1 VIATLIEALDRG
13 RFGGKAVELGASI
26 RDGLPVPN
34 GIALSVEIVE
44 AIAFADAQARSRC
57 AEAVRS
63 IPGPW
68 AVRSSAVDE
77 DGKNASFAGQ
87 HVTHLNA
94 MDDVQLFAAITA
106 VWGSAKGRAARAY
119 RAKLGLSEEAKIA
132 VVVQTLVRATASGV
146 LFTRHPVTR
155 ADERVVEAAW
165 GLGEAVVAGLVDP
178 DRFRFARGGRMIEET
193 ISDKE
198 VEVRPLLEGGTE
210 TVEVDPRRRKIACIE
225 RAQLLE
231 LDRIASVCETAFGG
245 AVDLEFC
252 LGGNVVY
259 LLQRRAVTR

>member
-1 VIATLIEALDRG
+1 MIAALKDVLDRG

-26 RDGLPVPN
+26 REGLPVPG

-44 AIAFADAQARSRC
+44 AIAFADAKTRARC
-57 AEAVRS
+57 LDAVRS

-77 DGKNASFAGQ
+77 DGKSASFAGQ

-94 MDDVQLFAAITA
+94 TDDVQLFAAITA
-106 VWGSAKGRAARAY
+106 VWGSAKGKGAQAY
-119 RAKLGLSEEAKIA
+119 RAKLGLSAEAKIA

-146 LFTRHPVTR
+146 LFTRHPVTG

-178 DRFRFARGGRMIEET
+178 DRFRFARGGRMIEES

-198 VEVRPLLEGGTE
+198 IEVRPLLEGGTE
-210 TVEVDPRRRKIACIE
+210 TVEVDPLRRKVACIQ

-231 LDRIASVCETAFGG
+231 LDRIASVCETAFGS

-252 LGGNVVY
+252 LAGEIVY